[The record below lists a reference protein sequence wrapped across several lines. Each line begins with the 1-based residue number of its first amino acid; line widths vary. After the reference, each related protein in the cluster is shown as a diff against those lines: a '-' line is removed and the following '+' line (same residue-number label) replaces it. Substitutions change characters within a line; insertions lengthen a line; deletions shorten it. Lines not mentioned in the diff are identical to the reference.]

1 MAFAAW
7 PHLAGAF
14 FPIRSVQHSDPAWT
28 GSCEQGEPSWAPARK
43 SLGSPGSMAQG
54 TTVGMYWEPVGCT
67 DRLSRIWPVL
77 FPEFRTQANQN
88 SCPIW
93 FSLVS
98 SQLFLSIFEK
108 KKKKKKPHN
117 IYKYGEW
124 NPQTFSGKLG
134 PGREKSDGELEIK
147 SQNVNTKGKLNV
159 IFLNT

>member
-1 MAFAAW
+1 MDGELW
-7 PHLAGAF
+7 AGGAELGTCKEVF
-14 FPIRSVQHSDPAWT
+14 
-28 GSCEQGEPSWAPARK
+28 
-43 SLGSPGSMAQG
+43 GSPGSMAQG

-108 KKKKKKPHN
+108 KKKKKPHN

>member
-28 GSCEQGEPSWAPARK
+28 GSCEQGELSWAPARK
-43 SLGSPGSMAQG
+43 SLGHPGA
-54 TTVGMYWEPVGCT
+54 WLRAPRWGCT
-67 DRLSRIWPVL
+67 GNQWVVQTGSVGYGQC
-77 FPEFRTQANQN
+77 FFQN
-88 SCPIW
+88 SGLGLTKTAALYDSALWVLNC
-93 FSLVS
+93 FSP
-98 SQLFLSIFEK
+98 FLK
-108 KKKKKKPHN
+108 RKKKKKPHN

-124 NPQTFSGKLG
+124 NPRTFSGKLG